1 MTDAP
6 IIYALLT
13 LSIALICGLLPILSK
28 IKDDPNRLKM
38 LTGIAAGIIIASA
51 LLVVIPEGY
60 ELATG
65 EEHDSHEEDARI
77 AGSIALVML
86 EVEHGDINE
95 TQAIEEIE
103 DLVGGHDAHA
113 EDGHSG
119 DEHAEEG
126 TDEEWCMCS

>member
-1 MTDAP
+1 MSDAP
-6 IIYALLT
+6 MAYALLI
-13 LSIALICGLLPILSK
+13 LFVALVCGLLPIFSK

-51 LLVVIPEGY
+51 VLVVIPEGY
-60 ELATG
+60 ELAL
-65 EEHDSHEEDARI
+65 EEDHDSHADDDKI

-103 DLVGGHDAHA
+103 GLVGDHD
-113 EDGHSG
+113 DHSA
-119 DEHAEEG
+119 DEHSEDNA
-126 TDEEWCMCS
+126 DEESISTKPFFML